1 MILADDLNWIEKNDC
16 YRFLVVF
23 SITFSDKIFYNLKTL
38 LDVMQHLSWCKVLD
52 PSKICLIFSFI
63 IRPATITLYFEEP
76 DSSSHIYG
84 PFSSEVSFI
93 KGNRIINTNKCWN
106 FSKTS
111 HELLSEIKQISIL
124 WKKIFFS
131 LLMLLSHFNLWSC
144 WFMWIYCINMYQ
156 FNYLVEA
163 TISSFH
169 LFQGP

>member
-1 MILADDLNWIEKNDC
+1 MILADDLNWKEKNDC

-23 SITFSDKIFYNLKTL
+23 SLTFSNKIFYNLKML
-38 LDVMQHLSWCKVLD
+38 PDVIQHLSWC
-52 PSKICLIFSFI
+52 
-63 IRPATITLYFEEP
+63 ITN
-76 DSSSHIYG
+76 
-84 PFSSEVSFI
+84 
-93 KGNRIINTNKCWN
+93 NRIINTNKCWT

-156 FNYLVEA
+156 FNYLVEV
-163 TISSFH
+163 TISKLH
-169 LFQGP
+169 LFQGL